1 MKNVKPYIIIAVL
14 VIILTMSFAYS
25 ALASKLT
32 LNGVAGIVNGW
43 DVRITNVKVQSAS
56 KGCDAGIPQYTN
68 SSVTFNSKLSKPG
81 DEIVYLITIKN
92 AGTIDAVLN
101 NVIFKQ
107 KKESEDLVYSTTE
120 LSKELNAG
128 DETTFSVKIEYNLDT
143 NKIQKVKTNT
153 ITGIIEYVQKNG
165 M

>member
-1 MKNVKPYIIIAVL
+1 MKNVRHYIIIAVL
-14 VIILTMSFAYS
+14 VIILTMS
-25 ALASKLT
+25 

-92 AGTIDAVLN
+92 AGTIDAALN

-107 KKESEDLVYSTTE
+107 KKESEKLVYSTTE

-143 NKIQKVKTNT
+143 NEIPKVKTNT
-153 ITGIIEYVQKNG
+153 ITGIIEYVQKKEL
-165 M
+165 